1 MKLVFASDSFKG
13 SLSSGEIPALL
24 REAAAEVF
32 PGCETAG
39 MPIADGGE
47 GTVEAVLMAAGG
59 TLRKIPVKGPLF
71 EEREAAWLRMPDGT
85 AVIEMAAAAGL
96 TMVPEEKRDPLCT
109 TTFGVGQLILD
120 AARCGCTNILV
131 GLGGSA
137 TNDGGMGAL
146 AAMGVRFL
154 DESGQLLPGTGASL
168 EKAAAVDRSGFAG
181 LPDGCRVTMICDVE
195 NPLTG
200 PEGASCVFAP
210 QKGADAGCVRRLEAG
225 MRRFA
230 ALCERE
236 LGRSCAEDPGSGA
249 AGGLG
254 FGLRLF
260 LGAERR
266 SGIGAVLD
274 LAGFDRML
282 ENADLVVTGE
292 GRLDRQSVYG
302 KAVSGVAARCKKAGV
317 PVVVLAGSLGE
328 GWEQI
333 LDCGVL
339 SVMPVVDRPMPLSE
353 AMERAGEL
361 YKSAAV
367 RMFRML
373 RCGMELAGHR

>member
-13 SLSSGEIPALL
+13 SLSSKEILKLL
-24 REAAAEVF
+24 REAAEEVF

-39 MPIADGGE
+39 VPIADGGE
-47 GTVEAVLMAAGG
+47 GTVEAILETAGG
-59 TLRKIPVKGPLF
+59 ELWKIPVKGPLF
-71 EEREAAWLRMPDGT
+71 EEREAGWLRMPDGT
-85 AVIEMAAAAGL
+85 AVIEMASAAGL
-96 TMVPEEKRDPLCT
+96 TMVPEEKRDPLST

-120 AARCGCTNILV
+120 AARSGCSNILV

-146 AAMGVRFL
+146 SALGVRFL
-154 DESGQLLPGTGASL
+154 DERGQLLPGTGASL
-168 EKAAAVDRSGFAG
+168 EKVAAIDRSGFAG
-181 LPDGCRVTMICDVE
+181 LPENCRITLICDVE

-200 PEGASCVFAP
+200 PEGAACVFAP
-210 QKGADAGCVRRLEAG
+210 QKGADDVCVRRLEAG

-236 LGRSCAEDPGSGA
+236 LGRSCAKDPGSGA

-274 LAGFDRML
+274 LTGFDQML
-282 ENADLVVTGE
+282 QNADLVVTGE

-317 PVVVLAGSLGE
+317 PAVALAGSLGE

-333 LDCGVL
+333 LSGGIAAA
-339 SVMPVVDRPMPLSE
+339 MPIVDGPMPLSE
-353 AMERAGEL
+353 AMNRAGEL

-367 RMFRML
+367 QVFRML
-373 RCGMELAGHR
+373 RCGMKLENYK